1 MKSRI
6 WGAAVLVTFG
16 VLATAG
22 GCGSDDSGGGGGSSG
37 KDASTGGSGGTTG
50 GSGGNG
56 ATGGNGGTATGG
68 NAGTTGCPAA
78 PTDCNV
84 CEGDEYASCAC
95 EAEETA
101 CFDDI
106 DCANIF
112 DCVYTGTD
120 GGIGPCLDVSPAGA
134 ACVLQCADAFPA
146 GKAKYLAY
154 DGCVYCDYCK
164 TACGANEYCDAFTGT
179 GGTAGAA
186 GAAGAAGSI
195 GTDAATD
202 AATD

>member
-6 WGAAVLVTFG
+6 WGAAVLVTLG
-16 VLATAG
+16 VIGTAG
-22 GCGSDDSGGGGGSSG
+22 GCGSDDEGGGGGSAG
-37 KDASTGGSGGTTG
+37 KDAATGGTGGTTG
-50 GSGGNG
+50 GTGGTG
-56 ATGGNGGTATGG
+56 GTTTGGNGGTATGG

-78 PTDCNV
+78 PNDCNV

-95 EAEETA
+95 EAEETD
-101 CFDDI
+101 CFGDI

-134 ACVLQCADAFPA
+134 ACVLACADAFPA

-186 GAAGAAGSI
+186 GAAGST

-202 AATD
+202 ATSD